1 MKRRVAVLLSLFV
14 ASNAL
19 VLSLHLSAQK
29 EIEHDEFMRNF
40 VTPGIEKKL
49 QWPLNSPK
57 QYIAGLHDDYLY
69 VADIFQTG
77 KLFSVK
83 WDDKSDSMQ
92 TIHIAVTF
100 KDSHISVDNGQV
112 YITDLNHFDIF
123 DFPFNTGN
131 SVSKGTQ
138 VFDSTFFVEAVPLGG
153 EVFAIRTL
161 NQSKEYVLALKHS
174 IDAFPVLS
182 PGILEKQL
190 DGLFCVDGM
199 LHYNSAL
206 KQLIYVYYYR
216 NEFICMDTAL
226 QVVYRGR
233 TIDGV
238 ERVQIR
244 VAEIKSRQTMA
255 LASPP
260 RIVNKRSHSSGDW
273 LFIHSTIRATNESKS
288 TSEQNDVVD
297 AYDLHDGLYSG
308 SFYIPRINGEKM
320 RDFKV
325 YGDLLVTIHG
335 RILTIFDLHHINSG
349 LQLSRSL

>member
-29 EIEHDEFMRNF
+29 EIEHDEFTRNF
-40 VTPGIEKKL
+40 ITSGIEKRF
-49 QWPLNSPK
+49 QWELSSPK
-57 QYIAGLHDDYLY
+57 HYIAGLHDDYLY

-83 WDDKSDSMQ
+83 WEDNSDSIH
-92 TIHIAVTF
+92 TIHIPVTF
-100 KDSHISVDNGQV
+100 KDSHISVDYGQV

-123 DFPFNTGN
+123 EFPFNAVN

-138 VFDSTFFVEAVPLGG
+138 VFDSTFFVEAVPFGG

-174 IDAFPVLS
+174 IDAFPVQS

-226 QVVYRGR
+226 QVVYKGR

-244 VAEIKSRQTMA
+244 VAENKSRQTMT

-260 RIVNKRSHSSGDW
+260 RIVNKKSHSSGEW
-273 LFIHSTIRATNESKS
+273 LFIHSAIRATNESRS
-288 TSEQNDVVD
+288 TFQKNDVLDV
-297 AYDLHDGLYSG
+297 YSLRDGHYSG
-308 SFYIPRINGEKM
+308 SFYIPRINGEKL

-325 YGDLLVTIHG
+325 YENLLVTIHG
-335 RILTIFDLHHINSG
+335 RILTTFDLHNINSA
-349 LQLSRSL
+349 LQLSRPL

>member
-1 MKRRVAVLLSLFV
+1 MKKRAITLLTLFV

-19 VLSLHLSAQK
+19 VLSLHLYAQK
-29 EIEHDEFMRNF
+29 EIEHYEFKRNF
-40 VTPGIEKKL
+40 ITSGIEKKS
-49 QWPLNSPK
+49 QWTLNGPRH
-57 QYIAGLHDDYLY
+57 YIAGSHDGYLY
-69 VADIFQTG
+69 AANIFQTG

-83 WDDKSDSMQ
+83 WEDNSDSIQ
-92 TIHIAVTF
+92 TIHIPITF
-100 KDSHISVDNGQV
+100 KDSNISVDHGQV

-123 DFPFNTGN
+123 EFSFNAVN

-161 NQSKEYVLALKHS
+161 DQSKEYVLALKHS
-174 IDAFPVLS
+174 IDAFPVKS

-244 VAEIKSRQTMA
+244 VAEIESRQTMA

-260 RIVNKRSHSSGDW
+260 RIVNKKSHSSGDW
-273 LFIHSTIRATNESKS
+273 LFIHSTIRATNESRS
-288 TSEQNDVVD
+288 TFEQNDVVD
-297 AYDLHDGLYSG
+297 VYGLGDGHYSG
-308 SFYIPRINGEKM
+308 SFYIPRINGEKL

-335 RILTIFDLHHINSG
+335 RILTTFDLHFVTNS
-349 LQLSRSL
+349 LQISRPL